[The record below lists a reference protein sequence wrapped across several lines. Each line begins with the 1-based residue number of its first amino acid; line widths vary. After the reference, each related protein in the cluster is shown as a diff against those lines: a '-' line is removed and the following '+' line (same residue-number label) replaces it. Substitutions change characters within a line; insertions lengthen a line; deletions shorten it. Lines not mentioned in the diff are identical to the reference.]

1 MNNLRIED
9 YGYKDFFR
17 RQKDDLDR
25 SGELVV
31 ARVTQVHRES
41 YTVVSEMGEKM
52 QGSKARSSSAQTA
65 RRLIRPREILC

>member
-9 YGYKDFFR
+9 YGYNDFFR
-17 RQKDDLDR
+17 KQKNDWDR

-41 YTVVSEMGEKM
+41 YTVVSDMGEKM
-52 QGSKARSSSAQTA
+52 QS
-65 RRLIRPREILC
+65 